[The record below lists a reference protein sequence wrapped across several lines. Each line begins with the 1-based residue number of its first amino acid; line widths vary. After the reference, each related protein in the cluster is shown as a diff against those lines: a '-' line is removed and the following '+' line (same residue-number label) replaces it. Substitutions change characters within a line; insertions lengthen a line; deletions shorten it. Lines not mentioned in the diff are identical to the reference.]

1 MLGNSYIETLTVG
14 TIQLH
19 QKLLSDEYIE
29 AMDPMIS
36 YYDYNWVREFLDACG
51 ARVTGETV
59 KAAVDGISSYIK
71 YKYIQDY
78 AS

>member
-1 MLGNSYIETLTVG
+1 
-14 TIQLH
+14 
-19 QKLLSDEYIE
+19 
-29 AMDPMIS
+29 MDPMIS
-36 YYDYNWVREFLDACG
+36 YYDYNWVREFLGTCG